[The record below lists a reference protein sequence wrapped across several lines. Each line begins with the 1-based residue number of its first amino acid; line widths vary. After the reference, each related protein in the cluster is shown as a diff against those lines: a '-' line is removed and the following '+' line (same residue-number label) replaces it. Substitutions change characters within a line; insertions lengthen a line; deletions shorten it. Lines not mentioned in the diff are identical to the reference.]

1 MKKIFLLLAFT
12 IFFPLLCIRKTDKEI
27 KVNLQ
32 KRQEKLKTQLQN
44 PMSQVRYF
52 VWKGLGPFII
62 GGSIVGYNLYNLA
75 SDDRQDPI
83 RSAFILL
90 GVGLSI
96 LGSKGMVRNL
106 LYWKQHRNQKLD
118 RVTEELG
125 RCENSKY
132 LATLALHDC

>member
-52 VWKGLGPFII
+52 F
-62 GGSIVGYNLYNLA
+62 YNN
-75 SDDRQDPI
+75 R
-83 RSAFILL
+83 
-90 GVGLSI
+90 
-96 LGSKGMVRNL
+96 
-106 LYWKQHRNQKLD
+106 
-118 RVTEELG
+118 
-125 RCENSKY
+125 
-132 LATLALHDC
+132 